1 MTRMLHVWWGAELVG
16 RLKQDRQGRLGFAYA
31 DAWLQTE
38 DAPALSVSLPK
49 RAKPYPQR
57 DCRPFFRGLL
67 PEESQRDAAAQVLGV
82 SRENDF
88 SLLERLGGD
97 VAGALQFLPPEA
109 IPQPPTASHQAVP
122 LSDAELMRMIDALPT
137 RPLLAGQAGL
147 RLSLAGA
154 QPKVP
159 VVLADGKIAL
169 PAPEQPTTHILK
181 PAIERFPGT
190 VENEALAMRLADAV
204 GLDAAQA
211 ELRTVRKRTFLL
223 VKRYDRLED
232 GDGLHRLHQE
242 DFCQALGHPPERKYA
257 SEGGPGFKACF
268 TLLRQASVQ
277 PAVDV
282 LKLMDAAIYNLVLGN
297 ADAHGKNFSL
307 LYGAAGPLLAPL
319 YDFLSTAM
327 YPELSPK
334 LAMKLGKRATLADM
348 DAKGWAAFARDSGLG
363 LPLVRR
369 RAAEISTLAK
379 THAPEVADELSRQ
392 GGHAGTLEKI
402 AGLIADRAER
412 CLRTTR

>member
-1 MTRMLHVWWGAELVG
+1 MTRMLYVWWDG
-16 RLKQDRQGRLGFAYA
+16 RLAGCLKQDRQGRLGFAYA
-31 DAWLQTE
+31 DTWLQAE

-88 SLLERLGGD
+88 SLLEHLGGD

-109 IPQPPTASHQAVP
+109 TPQPPAASQAAP
-122 LSDAELMRMIDALPT
+122 LGDEELMRMIDALPT

-232 GDGLHRLHQE
+232 DDGLRRLHQE
-242 DFCQALGHPPERKYA
+242 DFCQALGLPPERKYA
-257 SEGGPGFKACF
+257 SEGGPSFKACF

-277 PAVDV
+277 PAIDV
-282 LKLMDAAIYNLVLGN
+282 LKLLDAAIYNLILGN

-307 LYGAAGPLLAPL
+307 LYGEAGPLLAPL
-319 YDFLSTAM
+319 YDLLSTAM
-327 YPELSPK
+327 YPELSPN

-379 THAPEVADELSRQ
+379 EHAPAVADELSRQ

-402 AGLIADRAER
+402 ADLVADRAER